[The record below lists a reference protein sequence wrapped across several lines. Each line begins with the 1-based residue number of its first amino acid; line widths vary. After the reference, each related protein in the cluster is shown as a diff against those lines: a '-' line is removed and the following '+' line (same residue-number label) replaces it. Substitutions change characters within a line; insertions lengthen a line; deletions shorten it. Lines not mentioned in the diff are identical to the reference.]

1 MLLKKIFDILLFLH
15 HQRIVNFIKKNNL
28 KFDKYIDVG
37 THEGE
42 LLELILKIK
51 NIKTYC
57 FEPQKSYFLFLKKKF
72 KKTIV
77 FNYALD
83 KEISKKFFFI
93 NKLDGTSTLSK
104 FNKKSFYLRFKNYLL
119 SQKNNYE
126 NKTFIKTTTM
136 DILFKNKILKKTLLK
151 IDVEGYELNVL
162 KGAKNKL
169 KEISYILIEQ
179 QFGNQY
185 KNSDFS
191 KVDKYLK
198 DNNFKVIKSFYYPT
212 MHYKDILYSKI

>member
-1 MLLKKIFDILLFLH
+1 MLLEKIFDTLLFLH
-15 HQRIVNFIKKNNL
+15 HQRIVNFIKKNNF
-28 KFDKYIDVG
+28 KFNKYIDVG

-42 LLELILKIK
+42 LLELVLKKK
-51 NIKTYC
+51 NLETYC
-57 FEPQKSYFLFLKKKF
+57 FEPQMKYFLFLKKKF

-83 KEISKKFFFI
+83 KETSTKSFLI

-104 FNKKSFYLRFKNYLL
+104 FNNKSFYLIFKNYLL
-119 SQKNNYE
+119 GQKKNYLS
-126 NKTFIKTTTM
+126 KSFVKTTTI
-136 DILFKNKILKKTLLK
+136 DILFKKSILNKTLLK

-162 KGAKNKL
+162 KGAKKKL
-169 KEISYILIEQ
+169 KEIPYVLIEQ

-198 DNNFKVIKSFYYPT
+198 DNNFKIVKSFYHPT
-212 MHYKDILYSKI
+212 IHFRDILYSKI